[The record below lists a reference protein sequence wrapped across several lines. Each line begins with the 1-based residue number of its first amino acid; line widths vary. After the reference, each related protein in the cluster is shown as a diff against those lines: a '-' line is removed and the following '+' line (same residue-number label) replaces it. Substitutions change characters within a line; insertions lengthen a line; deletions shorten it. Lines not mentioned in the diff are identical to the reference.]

1 MEKLCKRCPQA
12 PDCRLDYLQEECRH
26 LRKEKSPDI
35 RPNRAEIIAAMTLDE
50 MATKL
55 VDAILYDLCEDGVP
69 SRESI
74 RHWFENEPME
84 EEILFIDEEHG

>member
-12 PDCRLDYLQEECRH
+12 PDCHLDYLQEECRQ
-26 LRKEKSPDI
+26 LRKENCPDI

-55 VDAILYDLCEDGVP
+55 VMP
-69 SRESI
+69 SFTTCVKTVSQAVNLSGTGLKMNQ
-74 RHWFENEPME
+74 WKKKVFS
-84 EEILFIDEEHG
+84 